1 MPQSFEEAF
10 PGGFEEC
17 VSTLGQGPSV
27 DDPEALCGWLQEN
40 GFEAIE
46 NASPDSILAGLQ
58 VEYVSVVDEPAQ
70 DSEWLLA
77 KSADADENDWTPG
90 ENQLG
95 ETRDVVLLKEED
107 ELSDDEDL
115 SDEDGSDDAPAERK
129 VWAAVLVPG
138 EADANG
144 DLVPEPEIESAAHSY
159 MKNYRKVD
167 ADHSLFE
174 GEGTPVE
181 SYIVRNGPD
190 EFTTPDGETRS
201 YPEGT
206 WIMGVELEKDA
217 WKRVQNGEL
226 TGFSIYGGAAS
237 LDPDALLTEKQRK
250 ALRRARKS
258 ATDADGSPSDE
269 QTPAPP
275 RAELGTRR
283 VSLRM
288 GDERQDL
295 LKELGADALAN
306 LAEAIRAYVDENP
319 NSTVENTALS
329 DMFAWAADAD
339 LDALD
344 DTVEVGGVEIPIRE
358 SEDSDSSE
366 EEEVEEES
374 DEDDEDEGDD
384 EEQAKND
391 DDGPT
396 MDDDT
401 TELLGEIRDTTEGIA
416 KSVEEHGSRLDDL
429 RSDVEEVQKEVGL
442 LDGEEDDEAEETND
456 DEAAKTEDEPDP
468 VQELRADMEEA
479 GLLEK
484 SADGDSEEEVVRKGA
499 KSGTS
504 PDDVEK
510 SSGSG
515 DGKVSTSTE
524 GITAAGRV
532 D

>member
-1 MPQSFEEAF
+1 
-10 PGGFEEC
+10 
-17 VSTLGQGPSV
+17 
-27 DDPEALCGWLQEN
+27 
-40 GFEAIE
+40 
-46 NASPDSILAGLQ
+46 
-58 VEYVSVVDEPAQ
+58 
-70 DSEWLLA
+70 
-77 KSADADENDWTPG
+77 
-90 ENQLG
+90 
-95 ETRDVVLLKEED
+95 
-107 ELSDDEDL
+107 
-115 SDEDGSDDAPAERK
+115 
-129 VWAAVLVPG
+129 
-138 EADANG
+138 
-144 DLVPEPEIESAAHSY
+144 
-159 MKNYRKVD
+159 
-167 ADHSLFE
+167 
-174 GEGTPVE
+174 
-181 SYIVRNGPD
+181 
-190 EFTTPDGETRS
+190 
-201 YPEGT
+201 
-206 WIMGVELEKDA
+206 MGVELEKDA

-258 ATDADGSPSDE
+258 ATDADGSPR
-269 QTPAPP
+269 TNRRPP
-275 RAELGTRR
+275 RPGLNSERGGFP
-283 VSLRM
+283 LRM

-456 DEAAKTEDEPDP
+456 DEA
-468 VQELRADMEEA
+468 
-479 GLLEK
+479 G
-484 SADGDSEEEVVRKGA
+484 
-499 KSGTS
+499 
-504 PDDVEK
+504 
-510 SSGSG
+510 
-515 DGKVSTSTE
+515 
-524 GITAAGRV
+524 
-532 D
+532 